1 MHKIVDELY
10 RYRGTWD
17 LDPQGVVWLR
27 IFRENGMIP
36 VVVLSELP
44 ANVSTSVTN
53 MAEFLVP
60 DILRRYL
67 PERFE
72 EEVPAIIIEHYVEE
86 RTPTGRLGRKATW
99 DRLLFA
105 SWTPRVTELA
115 GVTRLTIGVPDW
127 AHLTEVEV
135 IALVGAEEVA
145 AQPPRGSE

>member
-1 MHKIVDELY
+1 MRRNTVDELY
-10 RYRGTWD
+10 HYRGTWD
-17 LDPQGVVWLR
+17 LDPRAVVWVR
-27 IFRENGMIP
+27 IFHDDGMIP

-60 DILRRYL
+60 EILRRYL

-72 EEVPAIIIEHYVEE
+72 EEVPAIVIEHYVEE
-86 RTPTGRLGRKATW
+86 RTSTGRLGRKATW

-115 GVTRLTIGVPDW
+115 GKTRLTIGEPDW
-127 AHLTEVEV
+127 AHLTEAEV
-135 IALVGAEEVA
+135 MALIGAEEVA
-145 AQPPRGSE
+145 ARPPA